1 MSTATLLAALSID
14 VDDWYDQGA
23 CVQDGADLFFARP
36 GELGTAER
44 AVQAKTR
51 CLSCPVLASCQDWAS
66 AAGDPAGIWAGGA
79 NTAERSALQRD
90 FGMAS

>member
-36 GELGTAER
+36 GELDTAKR
-44 AVQAKTR
+44 AVDAKNR
-51 CLSCPVLASCQDWAS
+51 CASCPVLTNCREWVL
-66 AAGDPAGIWAGGA
+66 AAGDPAGIWAGGTT
-79 NTAERSALQRD
+79 TAERAALELE
-90 FGMAS
+90 FGLAS